1 MSNEFSSPS
10 PLESPLPTD
19 EQALHDPEMLKQL
32 INEPQVVYEQMVAA
46 DPTADT
52 TEIGNSIN
60 NRRDEVGRAIV
71 KPEVVVLAGDT
82 NFNSQVERFEVPLGN
97 IVSKTKEVD
106 DDIQQADVL
115 LVETQYFISTAQ
127 SHLYQLEG
135 ALNDGAH
142 DSEYMR
148 QQTQALD
155 GLANDQ
161 IVNQGRLKDQY
172 ANARMHAVHGTASA
186 EEAQGDLR
194 ADTRRY
200 GDDLLDANNVPLNFF
215 DKVAGKIA
223 EHSGSTLE
231 QYHDA
236 SRQEIKTNETALE
249 STVQVANKIIGMT
262 NDLRAKLPLDTTLE
276 GMPEA
281 HMFSNALTPLANYVR
296 HLEHSRSTDQ
306 VRSVREYL
314 DQAQSVLM
322 QMYQASQRLQGAN
335 ADARASANVLQEYLG
350 QVRSVLGKNYTSA
363 EQKQAIIQLAPV
375 EAPIYLPPIA
385 EELSA
390 VQIEM
395 PPAVQE
401 EPVQAATEHPANTEI
416 DVDTIPRAH
425 LLTELAKR
433 EQVKEIVERR
443 LHNGHMVIPET
454 GLYDLDEARTRGVNG
469 KVLAVIELPR
479 PLNGE
484 RKPIGTANLVAVIDY
499 GEFEAGNEPSIASDV
514 VKNAENFGKAP
525 SRYVVMGLNY
535 LTPEGKRPI
544 QSLIHESPVEIGR
557 TMATNKQSEPID
569 EGIKIANNENNNFV
583 SRKHATVTIGNKGHI
598 ILSDHSTGGSKVT
611 IAQLR

>member
-82 NFNSQVERFEVPLGN
+82 NFNCQVERFEVPLGN

-322 QMYQASQRLQGAN
+322 QCACFSKYITRIPWPGPKCSRQKL
-335 ADARASANVLQEYLG
+335 Y
-350 QVRSVLGKNYTSA
+350 VR
-363 EQKQAIIQLAPV
+363 
-375 EAPIYLPPIA
+375 
-385 EELSA
+385 
-390 VQIEM
+390 
-395 PPAVQE
+395 
-401 EPVQAATEHPANTEI
+401 
-416 DVDTIPRAH
+416 
-425 LLTELAKR
+425 
-433 EQVKEIVERR
+433 
-443 LHNGHMVIPET
+443 
-454 GLYDLDEARTRGVNG
+454 RT
-469 KVLAVIELPR
+469 K
-479 PLNGE
+479 
-484 RKPIGTANLVAVIDY
+484 
-499 GEFEAGNEPSIASDV
+499 AGNYSVGASR
-514 VKNAENFGKAP
+514 
-525 SRYVVMGLNY
+525 STY
-535 LTPEGKRPI
+535 LLAT
-544 QSLIHESPVEIGR
+544 HCGR
-557 TMATNKQSEPID
+557 TECS
-569 EGIKIANNENNNFV
+569 
-583 SRKHATVTIGNKGHI
+583 
-598 ILSDHSTGGSKVT
+598 SD
-611 IAQLR
+611 